1 SSLPSGVSPICF
13 AATCANLIFAF
24 HHHNNKT
31 NYSFKTFLWIW
42 LIVIPDLI
50 LFYLFCVLLF
60 YVGWKHPQHSL
71 YGILVGLV
79 YAIFIILISS
89 CNIIMLTITALFT
102 AAVRGDFY
110 HQRELIQKL
119 KYDFQ
124 YDGFDIIDH
133 SRYVPDLGIF
143 DPADLNILPLLWKW
157 LDKTLAEEQIHQLM
171 MSLFITGTHVPFL
184 FPDDQSYTD
193 YQYYTND
200 PCISAYLNTL
210 RTTDELFG
218 KIIRGFKSR
227 KLYDETPFITV
238 SDYAD
243 VFNDHDSQTVGLL
256 SSFPLESAFSVPLLL
271 HNQYLQAKQL
281 HENRQLKTTLSL
293 SERTSI
299 LRRPNQ
305 QESIQYIFNLANFG
319 NSFIIH
325 LYHLEHD
332 PFESIDLI
340 NLDNQPANT
349 HPLWIDIEYHK

>member
-1 SSLPSGVSPICF
+1 MLP
-13 AATCANLIFAF
+13 
-24 HHHNNKT
+24 
-31 NYSFKTFLWIW
+31 
-42 LIVIPDLI
+42 
-50 LFYLFCVLLF
+50 
-60 YVGWKHPQHSL
+60 
-71 YGILVGLV
+71 
-79 YAIFIILISS
+79 
-89 CNIIMLTITALFT
+89 IT
-102 AAVRGDFY
+102 G
-110 HQRELIQKL
+110 
-119 KYDFQ
+119 
-124 YDGFDIIDH
+124 
-133 SRYVPDLGIF
+133 YVPDIGIF
-143 DPADLNILPLLWKW
+143 DPPDSNILPLLWKC
-157 LDKTLAEEQIHQLM
+157 LDKTLAEEQTHQLM

-200 PCISAYLNTL
+200 PCINAYLNTL

-227 KLYDETPFITV
+227 KLYDETLFITV

-256 SSFPLESAFSVPLLL
+256 SSSPLESAFSVPLLL

-281 HENRQLKTTLSL
+281 HDNRQLKTILSL

-332 PFESIDLI
+332 PFESIDLS
-340 NLDNQPANT
+340 NLDNQPADT